1 MREVAIARPPA
12 SRELK
17 RRHEGRWAILRRMV
31 DITVVD
37 GLFGELLALSGP
49 YLTEAEKE
57 EVQQLLNQ
65 AEYPAALETFV
76 YIFVDGGK
84 SATQNVFALITRLTG
99 MLHMQLDDTI
109 SKIPRLPPG

>member
-1 MREVAIARPPA
+1 MA
-12 SRELK
+12 
-17 RRHEGRWAILRRMV
+17 
-31 DITVVD
+31 DITLVD
-37 GLFGELLALSGP
+37 GLFVELLALSNP
-49 YLTEAEKE
+49 YLTEAERE

>member
-1 MREVAIARPPA
+1 MT
-12 SRELK
+12 
-17 RRHEGRWAILRRMV
+17 
-31 DITVVD
+31 DITLVD
-37 GLFGELLALSGP
+37 GLFVELLAVSTP
-49 YLTEAEKE
+49 YLTKAEKE

-84 SATQNVFALITRLTG
+84 SATQDVFSIITRLTG

-109 SKIPRLPPG
+109 SRIPRLPPGSG